1 MVRATVKRSAAFFHD
16 ELSITRGG
24 GGGGGGGGGYESAIA
39 PKIIHVLL
47 LSFHNLQ
54 INLLLSLALI
64 YTNF

>member
-16 ELSITRGG
+16 ELSITR
-24 GGGGGGGGGYESAIA
+24 GGGGGGYESAIA